1 MSEQAHYNVR
11 QSASHA
17 KSIGITQRATP
28 LRFPWVG
35 DLRVRFS
42 DFQVNEI
49 GKDGA
54 VVHLRKIGLGGQEK
68 QTTDA
73 APAHEADTPKQQQQ
87 EPAKNADAN
96 DANGANGADDAPQE
110 KEIIEVPAEDVT
122 ALSNL
127 AGEKFAQELV
137 DLFREGQVEAPEK
150 KKSVVSEPV
159 DDKFKRGEIHQE
171 IRRIFNSRIETTT
184 DDAGAIVASYAAP
197 TRRGKRGRGGRNR
210 NRNRQDDQPIG
221 EYLHFTLFKDN
232 RDTMDAVNQIARI
245 LKVKP
250 QVINYAGTKDRRA
263 STVQRCSVRYT
274 RDRSLA
280 GINGKLW
287 GITTGDYE
295 YKSEPIHLGEL
306 LGNEFVITV
315 KNCQIVGED
324 STKPISEQVELMR
337 SNVQSALDHMTE
349 HGWIN
354 YFGHQRFGTHQIGTH
369 EIGKLI
375 LGDNYEAAINAIL
388 AYDEEIAH
396 KAETEGIPDEPAKR
410 DEYNRH
416 LACMLFRTEKD
427 VDRAIE
433 IMPRRFS
440 AEVCVLRHLNRQG
453 KQSRRDFVGAL
464 IHITRGLRSMYL
476 HALQSYVWNH
486 AASRRWELHGEK
498 VIKGDLVIAET
509 EAAPQIS
516 GQDQDGDDIVNPVAD
531 DDEDVPLRARPLTEE
546 EAASGKYT
554 IHDVVL
560 PTPGYDVVYPDNEIG
575 QFYAE
580 FMGREENGGL
590 DPHKMR
596 RMRREF
602 SLPGRYRK
610 LMNRFLGTPAVEF
623 KTYVSDEEQM
633 HPTDLDLIRAARNNN
648 NNNNNNKRSREEGDD
663 ARPSKVAKMDQADH
677 ESDAVTQTEE
687 TNKDAAAGNDKAEES
702 AETANAQHT
711 MEVDQPLKIAAVIKF
726 QLGRS
731 AYATVTLRELMG
743 DPPESNTA

>member
-1 MSEQAHYNVR
+1 MSDLAHYNVR

-49 GKDGA
+49 GKDGL
-54 VVHLRKIGLGGQEK
+54 VVHLRKIGLNGQDN
-68 QTTDA
+68 QITDA
-73 APAHEADTPKQQQQ
+73 TSAKEADT
-87 EPAKNADAN
+87 AKEQHESASNADSNAAN
-96 DANGANGADDAPQE
+96 DVPQE
-110 KEIIEVPAEDVT
+110 KEIIEPPAEDVT
-122 ALSNL
+122 ALGNL

-137 DLFREGQVEAPEK
+137 DLFRDSQVEASEK
-150 KKSVVSEPV
+150 RKPVISEPV
-159 DDKFKRGEIHQE
+159 DDRLKRGEIHQE
-171 IRRIFNSRIETTT
+171 IRRIFRSRIETGT
-184 DDAGAIVASYAAP
+184 DDAGAIIASFLVP

-210 NRNRQDDQPIG
+210 NRNKQDDQPIG

-287 GITTGDYE
+287 GIATGDYE
-295 YKSEPIHLGEL
+295 YKMEPIHLGEL
-306 LGNEFVITV
+306 LGNEFAITV
-315 KNCQIVGED
+315 KNCQIVGEA
-324 STKPISEQVELMR
+324 SAKPISGQADLMYA
-337 SNVQSALDHMTE
+337 NVQSALDHMTE

-369 EIGKLI
+369 EVGKLI
-375 LGDNYEAAINAIL
+375 LGENYEGAIDAIL
-388 AYDEEIAH
+388 AYDEEIAQ
-396 KAETEGIPDEPAKR
+396 KAETEGIPDEPSKK

-416 LACMLFRTEKD
+416 LACMLFKTEKD
-427 VDRAIE
+427 VEKSIE

-464 IHITRGLRSMYL
+464 VHITRGLRSMYL
-476 HALQSYVWNH
+476 HACQSHVWNH
-486 AASRRWELHGEK
+486 AASKRWELFGEK

-509 EAAPQIS
+509 ESTPQVS
-516 GQDQDGDDIVNPVAD
+516 GQDQDGDDIVNPVED
-531 DDEDVPLRARPLTEE
+531 DDDVPLRARPLTEE
-546 EAASGKYT
+546 EASSGKYT
-554 IHDVVL
+554 VHDIVL
-560 PTPGYDVVYPDNEIG
+560 PTPGYDVIYPDNEIG
-575 QFYAE
+575 DFYRD
-580 FMGREENGGL
+580 FMARDENGGL

-610 LMNRFLGTPAVEF
+610 LMNRFLSKPTVEF
-623 KTYVSDEEQM
+623 KTYVNDEEQM
-633 HPTDLDLIRAARNNN
+633 HPTDLDLIKTARRIGG
-648 NNNNNNKRSREEGDD
+648 NKRAREDGHD
-663 ARPSKVAKMDQADH
+663 ARPSKVVKVEEGNETSNQA
-677 ESDAVTQTEE
+677 ATEQE
-687 TNKDAAAGNDKAEES
+687 ATDDAAANSGKAEEAPELTN
-702 AETANAQHT
+702 AEEA
-711 MEVDQPLKIAAVIKF
+711 MEVDQPLKIAALIKF

-743 DPPESNTA
+743 DPPVSNTA

>member
-1 MSEQAHYNVR
+1 MSDQAHYNVR

-49 GKDGA
+49 GKDGV
-54 VVHLRKIGLGGQEK
+54 VVHLHKVGLNGQDK

-73 APAHEADTPKQQQQ
+73 APAQEADTPKEQQ
-87 EPAKNADAN
+87 EPANNAN
-96 DANGANGADDAPQE
+96 DANDTPQE

-127 AGEKFAQELV
+127 AGEKFAQELAQ
-137 DLFREGQVEAPEK
+137 LFRDSQVEASEK
-150 KKSVVSEPV
+150 KKPVVSEPV
-159 DDKFKRGEIHQE
+159 EDRSKRGEIHQE
-171 IRRIFNSRIETTT
+171 IRRIFNSRIETST
-184 DDAGAIVASYAAP
+184 DDAGAIIASFSAP

-210 NRNRQDDQPIG
+210 NRNKQDDQPIG

-306 LGNEFVITV
+306 LGNEFAITI
-315 KNCQIVGED
+315 KNCQIVGEA
-324 STKPISEQVELMR
+324 SANPISEQVDLMR
-337 SNVQSALDHMTE
+337 ANVQSALDHMTE

-369 EIGKLI
+369 EVGKLI
-375 LGDNYEAAINAIL
+375 LGDNYEGAINAIL
-388 AYDEEIAH
+388 AYDEVIAQ

-410 DEYNRH
+410 DEYSRH
-416 LACMLFRTEKD
+416 LACMLFKTEKD
-427 VDRAIE
+427 VERAIE

-476 HALQSYVWNH
+476 HACQSHVWNH

-498 VIKGDLVIAET
+498 VIKGDLVIVET
-509 EAAPQIS
+509 EAAPQDG
-516 GQDQDGDDIVNPVAD
+516 GQDQDGDDIINPVEYD
-531 DDEDVPLRARPLTEE
+531 DDDVPLRARPLTEE
-546 EAASGKYT
+546 EASSGKYT
-554 IHDVVL
+554 VHDIVL
-560 PTPGYDVVYPDNEIG
+560 PTPGYDVIYPDNEIG
-575 QFYAE
+575 EFYKE
-580 FMGREENGGL
+580 FMGREENGAL

-610 LMNRFLGTPAVEF
+610 LMNRFLAKPAVEF
-623 KTYVSDEEQM
+623 KTYASDEEQM
-633 HPTDLDLIRAARNNN
+633 HPTDLDIIRAARKTGGG
-648 NNNNNNKRSREEGDD
+648 NKRSREGGDD
-663 ARPSKVAKMDQADH
+663 ARPSKVPKVEGEDQASN
-677 ESDAVTQTEE
+677 EATQSEE
-687 TNKDAAAGNDKAEES
+687 ASNDAATGNDKAEEAPK
-702 AETANAQHT
+702 AEEA

-743 DPPESNTA
+743 DPPETNAA

>member
-49 GKDGA
+49 GKDGV
-54 VVHLRKIGLGGQEK
+54 VVHLHKIGLNGQDRQK
-68 QTTDA
+68 TDA
-73 APAHEADTPKQQQQ
+73 VPAQEADTPKEQQ
-87 EPAKNADAN
+87 EASDKADNVDAADAN
-96 DANGANGADDAPQE
+96 DTPQE
-110 KEIIEVPAEDVT
+110 KEVIEVPAEDVT

-137 DLFREGQVEAPEK
+137 NLFRDSQVEASEK
-150 KKSVVSEPV
+150 KKPVVSEPV
-159 DDKFKRGEIHQE
+159 EDKFKRGEIHQE
-171 IRRIFNSRIETTT
+171 IRRIFNSRIETST
-184 DDAGAIVASYAAP
+184 DDAGAIIASFSAP

-210 NRNRQDDQPIG
+210 NRNKQDDQPIG
-221 EYLHFTLFKDN
+221 EYLHFSLFKDN

-306 LGNEFVITV
+306 LGNEFAITI
-315 KNCQIVGED
+315 KNCQIVGEA
-324 STKPISEQVELMR
+324 SASPVSEQVDLMR
-337 SNVQSALDHMTE
+337 ANVQSALDHMTE

-369 EIGKLI
+369 EVGKLI
-375 LGDNYEAAINAIL
+375 LGENYEGAINAIL
-388 AYDEEIAH
+388 AYDEEIAQ

-410 DEYNRH
+410 DEYSRH
-416 LACMLFRTEKD
+416 LACMLFKTEKD
-427 VDRAIE
+427 VEKAIE

-476 HALQSYVWNH
+476 HACQSHVWNH
-486 AASRRWELHGEK
+486 AASRRWELYGEK
-498 VIKGDLVIAET
+498 VIKGDLV
-509 EAAPQIS
+509 S
-516 GQDQDGDDIVNPVAD
+516 GQDQDGDDIINPVED
-531 DDEDVPLRARPLTEE
+531 DDDVPLRARPLTEE
-546 EAASGKYT
+546 EASSGKYT
-554 IHDVVL
+554 VHDIVL
-560 PTPGYDVVYPDNEIG
+560 PTPGYDVIYPDNEIG
-575 QFYAE
+575 EFYTE
-580 FMGREENGGL
+580 FMGREENGAL

-610 LMNRFLGTPAVEF
+610 LMNRFLAKPSVEF
-623 KTYVSDEEQM
+623 KTYMSDEEQM
-633 HPTDLDLIRAARNNN
+633 HPTDLDLIRSARKTGGG
-648 NNNNNNKRSREEGDD
+648 NKRSRDEGDD
-663 ARPSKVAKMDQADH
+663 ARPSKMAKVEGEEVQGATQS
-677 ESDAVTQTEE
+677 EDAANDAATGAEKTEE
-687 TNKDAAAGNDKAEES
+687 APEATAAEE
-702 AETANAQHT
+702 A

-743 DPPESNTA
+743 DPRRLTRLNGRLHLHVHRNVSTLRL

>member
-1 MSEQAHYNVR
+1 MSDQAHYNVR

-49 GKDGA
+49 GKNGV
-54 VVHLRKIGLGGQEK
+54 VVHLHKIGLNGQDK

-73 APAHEADTPKQQQQ
+73 TPAQEADTPKEQQ
-87 EPAKNADAN
+87 EPASNAGNADAN
-96 DANGANGADDAPQE
+96 DANDTPQE

-137 DLFREGQVEAPEK
+137 QLFRDSQVETSEK
-150 KKSVVSEPV
+150 KKPVISEPV
-159 DDKFKRGEIHQE
+159 DDRSKRGEIHQE
-171 IRRIFNSRIETTT
+171 IRRIFNSRIETST
-184 DDAGAIVASYAAP
+184 DDAGAIIATFSAP

-210 NRNRQDDQPIG
+210 NRNKQDDQPIG
-221 EYLHFTLFKDN
+221 EYLHFSLFKDN

-295 YKSEPIHLGEL
+295 YKAEPIHLGEL
-306 LGNEFVITV
+306 LGNEFAITI
-315 KNCQIVGED
+315 KNCQIVGEA
-324 STKPISEQVELMR
+324 SASPISEQVDLMR
-337 SNVQSALDHMTE
+337 ANVQSALDHMTE

-369 EIGKLI
+369 EVGKLI
-375 LGDNYEAAINAIL
+375 LGDNYEGAINAIL
-388 AYDEEIAH
+388 AYDEEIAQ

-410 DEYNRH
+410 DEYSRH
-416 LACMLFRTEKD
+416 LACMLFKTEKD
-427 VDRAIE
+427 VEKAIE

-476 HALQSYVWNH
+476 HACQSHVWNH
-486 AASRRWELHGEK
+486 AASKRWELYGEK
-498 VIKGDLVIAET
+498 VIKGDLVILET
-509 EAAPQIS
+509 EAAPQVS
-516 GQDQDGDDIVNPVAD
+516 GQDQDGDDIINPVED
-531 DDEDVPLRARPLTEE
+531 DDDVPLRARPLTEE
-546 EAASGKYT
+546 EASSGKYT
-554 IHDVVL
+554 VHDIVL
-560 PTPGYDVVYPDNEIG
+560 PTPGYDVIYPENEIG
-575 QFYAE
+575 EFYKE
-580 FMGREENGGL
+580 FMGREENGAL

-610 LMNRFLGTPAVEF
+610 LMNRFLAKPAVEF

-633 HPTDLDLIRAARNNN
+633 HPTDLDLIRAARKTGGG
-648 NNNNNNKRSREEGDD
+648 NKRSREEGDD
-663 ARPSKVAKMDQADH
+663 ARPSKVAKVEGEDQASN
-677 ESDAVTQTEE
+677 EATQSEE
-687 TNKDAAAGNDKAEES
+687 APNDAATGNDKAEEDTK
-702 AETANAQHT
+702 AEEV

-743 DPPESNTA
+743 DPPETNAA

>member
-1 MSEQAHYNVR
+1 
-11 QSASHA
+11 
-17 KSIGITQRATP
+17 
-28 LRFPWVG
+28 
-35 DLRVRFS
+35 
-42 DFQVNEI
+42 
-49 GKDGA
+49 
-54 VVHLRKIGLGGQEK
+54 
-68 QTTDA
+68 
-73 APAHEADTPKQQQQ
+73 
-87 EPAKNADAN
+87 
-96 DANGANGADDAPQE
+96 
-110 KEIIEVPAEDVT
+110 
-122 ALSNL
+122 
-127 AGEKFAQELV
+127 
-137 DLFREGQVEAPEK
+137 
-150 KKSVVSEPV
+150 
-159 DDKFKRGEIHQE
+159 
-171 IRRIFNSRIETTT
+171 
-184 DDAGAIVASYAAP
+184 
-197 TRRGKRGRGGRNR
+197 
-210 NRNRQDDQPIG
+210 
-221 EYLHFTLFKDN
+221 
-232 RDTMDAVNQIARI
+232 MDAVNQIARI

-287 GITTGDYE
+287 GIATGDYE

-306 LGNEFVITV
+306 LGNEFAITI

-324 STKPISEQVELMR
+324 STKPISEQIDLMHA
-337 SNVQSALDHMTE
+337 NVQSALDHMTE

-369 EIGKLI
+369 EVGKLI
-375 LGDNYEAAINAIL
+375 LGENYEGAINAIL
-388 AYDEEIAH
+388 AYDEEIAQ
-396 KAETEGIPDEPAKR
+396 KAESEGIPDEPAKR

-416 LACMLFRTEKD
+416 LACMLFKTEKD
-427 VDRAIE
+427 VEKAIE

-476 HALQSYVWNH
+476 HAYQSHAWNH
-486 AASRRWELHGEK
+486 AASRRWELYGEK
-498 VIKGDLVIAET
+498 VIKGDLVIAEAEST
-509 EAAPQIS
+509 PQVS
-516 GQDQDGDDIVNPVAD
+516 GQDQDGDDIVNPAE

-560 PTPGYDVVYPDNEIG
+560 PTPGYDVIYPDNEIG
-575 QFYAE
+575 DFYRA
-580 FMGREENGGL
+580 FMGRAENGGL

-610 LMNRFLGTPAVEF
+610 LMNRFLGTPTVAF

-633 HPTDLDLIRAARNNN
+633 HPTDLDLIKSARKASG
-648 NNNNNNKRSREEGDD
+648 NNNNNKRAREDGDD
-663 ARPSKVAKMDQADH
+663 ARPSKVAKVDDALNENEH
-677 ESDAVTQTEE
+677 EEGAANVNDASATDG
-687 TNKDAAAGNDKAEES
+687 KAGDDTPAAEEVK
-702 AETANAQHT
+702 
-711 MEVDQPLKIAAVIKF
+711 MEVDQPLKMAAVIKF

-743 DPPESNTA
+743 DPPESNA

>member
-1 MSEQAHYNVR
+1 MSDQAAHYNVR

-49 GKDGA
+49 GKDGT
-54 VVHLRKIGLGGQEK
+54 VVHLRKIGLNGQEK

-73 APAHEADTPKQQQQ
+73 APTQENDTPKEQQD
-87 EPAKNADAN
+87 PVANAESNEAN
-96 DANGANGADDAPQE
+96 EAAQE
-110 KEIIEVPAEDVT
+110 KEIIEIPAEDVT
-122 ALSNL
+122 VLGNL
-127 AGEKFAQELV
+127 TSEKFAQELV
-137 DLFREGQVEAPEK
+137 DLFRESQVDASEK
-150 KKSVVSEPV
+150 KKPIISEPV

-171 IRRIFNSRIETTT
+171 IRRIFKSRIETST
-184 DDAGAIVASYAAP
+184 DDAGAIIASFSAP

-210 NRNRQDDQPIG
+210 NRNKQDDQPIG

-250 QVINYAGTKDRRA
+250 QIINYAGTKDRRA

-287 GITTGDYE
+287 GIATGDYE
-295 YKSEPIHLGEL
+295 YKSVPIHLGEL
-306 LGNEFVITV
+306 LGNEFAITI
-315 KNCQIVGED
+315 KNCQIIGD
-324 STKPISEQVELMR
+324 ASARPIPEQVDLMHA
-337 SNVQSALDHMTE
+337 NVQSALDHMTE

-369 EIGKLI
+369 EVGKLI
-375 LGDNYEAAINAIL
+375 LGENYEGAINAIL
-388 AYDEEIAH
+388 AYDEEIAQ
-396 KAETEGIPDEPAKR
+396 KAETEGIPDEPSKR

-416 LACMLFRTEKD
+416 LACMLFKTEKD
-427 VDRAIE
+427 VEKAIE

-476 HALQSYVWNH
+476 HACQSHVWNH
-486 AASRRWELHGEK
+486 AASKRWELYGEK
-498 VIKGDLVIAET
+498 VIKGDLVIAEA
-509 EAAPQIS
+509 EAAPQVS
-516 GQDQDGDDIVNPVAD
+516 EQDQDGDDIVNPAED
-531 DDEDVPLRARPLTEE
+531 DDDVPLRARPLTEE
-546 EAASGKYT
+546 EASSGKYT
-554 IHDVVL
+554 VHDIVL
-560 PTPGYDVVYPDNEIG
+560 PTPGYDVIYPDNEIG
-575 QFYAE
+575 DFYRD
-580 FMGREENGGL
+580 FMAREENGSL

-610 LMNRFLGTPAVEF
+610 LMNRFLAKPTVEF
-623 KTYVSDEEQM
+623 KAYVNDEEQM
-633 HPTDLDLIRAARNNN
+633 HPTDLDLIKTARKTGGS
-648 NNNNNNKRSREEGDD
+648 KRSREEGDD
-663 ARPSKVAKMDQADH
+663 ARPSKVAKVEDGNESLSQA
-677 ESDAVTQTEE
+677 AQEE
-687 TNKDAAAGNDKAEES
+687 EATSDAAANNGKVEGTPEVTNAEE
-702 AETANAQHT
+702 A

-743 DPPESNTA
+743 DPPENSTA

>member
-1 MSEQAHYNVR
+1 MSDQAHYNVR

-49 GKDGA
+49 GKDGV
-54 VVHLRKIGLGGQEK
+54 VVHLHKIGLNGQDK
-68 QTTDA
+68 QA
-73 APAHEADTPKQQQQ
+73 AQEADTPKEQQ
-87 EPAKNADAN
+87 EPASNAGYADAN
-96 DANGANGADDAPQE
+96 DANDTPQE
-110 KEIIEVPAEDVT
+110 KEIIEVPAEDIT

-137 DLFREGQVEAPEK
+137 QLFRDSQVEASEK
-150 KKSVVSEPV
+150 KKPVVSEPV
-159 DDKFKRGEIHQE
+159 DDRSKRGEIHQE
-171 IRRIFNSRIETTT
+171 IRRIFNSRIETST
-184 DDAGAIVASYAAP
+184 DDAGAIIASFSAP
-197 TRRGKRGRGGRNR
+197 TKRGKRGRGGRNR
-210 NRNRQDDQPIG
+210 NRNKQDDQPIG

-306 LGNEFVITV
+306 LGNEFAITI

-324 STKPISEQVELMR
+324 SAKPISEQVDLMR
-337 SNVQSALDHMTE
+337 ANVQSALDHMTE

-369 EIGKLI
+369 EVGKLI
-375 LGDNYEAAINAIL
+375 LGDNYEGAINAIL
-388 AYDEEIAH
+388 AYDEEIAQ

-410 DEYNRH
+410 DEYSRH
-416 LACMLFRTEKD
+416 LACMLFKTEKD
-427 VDRAIE
+427 VEKAIE

-476 HALQSYVWNH
+476 HACQSHVWNH

-498 VIKGDLVIAET
+498 VVKGDLVIVET
-509 EAAPQIS
+509 EAVPQVS
-516 GQDQDGDDIVNPVAD
+516 GQDQDGDDIINPSAEYD
-531 DDEDVPLRARPLTEE
+531 DDDVPLRARPLTEE
-546 EAASGKYT
+546 EASSGKYT
-554 IHDVVL
+554 VHDIVL
-560 PTPGYDVVYPDNEIG
+560 PTPGYDVIYPDNEIG
-575 QFYAE
+575 EFYKD
-580 FMGREENGGL
+580 FMGREENGSL

-610 LMNRFLGTPAVEF
+610 LMNRFLAKPAVEF

-633 HPTDLDLIRAARNNN
+633 HPTDLDLIRAARKAGSG
-648 NNNNNNKRSREEGDD
+648 NKRSREEGDD
-663 ARPSKVAKMDQADH
+663 ARPSKVAKVEGEDQAST
-677 ESDAVTQTEE
+677 EATQTEE
-687 TNKDAAAGNDKAEES
+687 ASKDAATGNDKAEEAPK
-702 AETANAQHT
+702 AEEV

-743 DPPESNTA
+743 DPPETNTA

>member
-1 MSEQAHYNVR
+1 MSDQAHYNVR

-49 GKDGA
+49 GKNGV
-54 VVHLRKIGLGGQEK
+54 VVHLSKIGLNGQDK
-68 QTTDA
+68 QTTEA
-73 APAHEADTPKQQQQ
+73 TPAQESSTPKEQQ
-87 EPAKNADAN
+87 ESDAN
-96 DANGANGADDAPQE
+96 DANDTPQE

-127 AGEKFAQELV
+127 AGEKFAQELIV
-137 DLFREGQVEAPEK
+137 LFRDSQVDASEK
-150 KKSVVSEPV
+150 KKPVVSEPV
-159 DDKFKRGEIHQE
+159 EDRIKRGEIHQE
-171 IRRIFNSRIETTT
+171 IRRIFSSKIETSTS
-184 DDAGAIVASYAAP
+184 DDGAIIASFLPP

-210 NRNRQDDQPIG
+210 NRNKQDDQPIG

-295 YKSEPIHLGEL
+295 YKAGPIHLGEL
-306 LGNEFVITV
+306 VGNEFAITI
-315 KNCQIVGED
+315 KNCQIVGEA
-324 STKPISEQVELMR
+324 SASPISEQVDLMR
-337 SNVQSALDHMTE
+337 ANVQSALDHMTE

-369 EIGKLI
+369 EVGKLI
-375 LGDNYEAAINAIL
+375 LGENYEGAINAIL
-388 AYDEEIAH
+388 AYDEEIAQ
-396 KAETEGIPDEPAKR
+396 KAETEGIPEEPAKR
-410 DEYNRH
+410 DEYSRH
-416 LACMLFRTEKD
+416 LACMLFKTEKD
-427 VDRAIE
+427 VEKAIE

-453 KQSRRDFVGAL
+453 KQSRRDFVGSL

-476 HALQSYVWNH
+476 HACQSHVWNH
-486 AASRRWELHGEK
+486 AASRRWELYGEK
-498 VIKGDLVIAET
+498 VIKGDLVIVET
-509 EAAPQIS
+509 EAAPQVG
-516 GQDQDGDDIVNPVAD
+516 GQDQDGDDIVNPVED
-531 DDEDVPLRARPLTEE
+531 DDDVPLRARPLTEE
-546 EAASGKYT
+546 EASSGKYT
-554 IHDVVL
+554 VHDIVL
-560 PTPGYDVVYPDNEIG
+560 PTPGYDVIYPDNEIG
-575 QFYAE
+575 EFYKE

-610 LMNRFLGTPAVEF
+610 LMNRFLAKPTVEF
-623 KTYVSDEEQM
+623 KTYASDEEQM
-633 HPTDLDLIRAARNNN
+633 HPTDLDLIRAARKTGS
-648 NNNNNNKRSREEGDD
+648 NKRSRDEADD
-663 ARPSKVAKMDQADH
+663 ARPSKVAKVEEDQPSNGATQGE
-677 ESDAVTQTEE
+677 ESANDAATTSNEKTEE
-687 TNKDAAAGNDKAEES
+687 TPEATNAEE
-702 AETANAQHT
+702 A

-743 DPPESNTA
+743 DPPETNAA

>member
-49 GKDGA
+49 GKDGV
-54 VVHLRKIGLGGQEK
+54 VVHLHKIGLNGQDRQVSGLHK
-68 QTTDA
+68 MKTDA
-73 APAHEADTPKQQQQ
+73 VPAQEADTPKEQQ
-87 EPAKNADAN
+87 EASDKADNVDAADAN
-96 DANGANGADDAPQE
+96 DTPQE

-137 DLFREGQVEAPEK
+137 NLFRDSQVEASEK
-150 KKSVVSEPV
+150 KKPVVSEPV
-159 DDKFKRGEIHQE
+159 EDKFKRGEIHQE
-171 IRRIFNSRIETTT
+171 IRRIFNSRIETST
-184 DDAGAIVASYAAP
+184 DDAGAIIASFSAP

-210 NRNRQDDQPIG
+210 NRNKQDDQPIG
-221 EYLHFTLFKDN
+221 EYLHFSLFKDN

-306 LGNEFVITV
+306 LGNEFAITI
-315 KNCQIVGED
+315 KNCQIVGEA
-324 STKPISEQVELMR
+324 SASPVSEQVDLMR
-337 SNVQSALDHMTE
+337 ANVQSALDHMTE

-369 EIGKLI
+369 EVGKLI
-375 LGDNYEAAINAIL
+375 LGENYEGAINAIL
-388 AYDEEIAH
+388 AYDEEIAQ

-410 DEYNRH
+410 DEYSRH
-416 LACMLFRTEKD
+416 LACMLFKTEKD
-427 VDRAIE
+427 VEKAIE

-476 HALQSYVWNH
+476 HACQSHVWNH
-486 AASRRWELHGEK
+486 AASRRWELYGEK
-498 VIKGDLVIAET
+498 VIKGDLVIIET
-509 EAAPQIS
+509 EATPQVS
-516 GQDQDGDDIVNPVAD
+516 GQDQDGDDIINPVED
-531 DDEDVPLRARPLTEE
+531 DDDVPLRARPLTEE
-546 EAASGKYT
+546 EASSGKYT
-554 IHDVVL
+554 VHDIVL
-560 PTPGYDVVYPDNEIG
+560 PTPGYDVIYPDNEIG
-575 QFYAE
+575 EFYTE
-580 FMGREENGGL
+580 FMGREENGAL

-610 LMNRFLGTPAVEF
+610 LMNRFLAKPSVEF
-623 KTYVSDEEQM
+623 KTYMSDEEQM
-633 HPTDLDLIRAARNNN
+633 HPTDLDLIRSARKTGGG
-648 NNNNNNKRSREEGDD
+648 NKRSRDEGDD
-663 ARPSKVAKMDQADH
+663 ARPSKVAKVEGEEVQGATQS
-677 ESDAVTQTEE
+677 EDAANDAATGAEKTEE
-687 TNKDAAAGNDKAEES
+687 APEATAAEE
-702 AETANAQHT
+702 A

-743 DPPESNTA
+743 DPPETNAA

>member
-1 MSEQAHYNVR
+1 MSDQAHYNVR

-49 GKDGA
+49 GKDGV
-54 VVHLRKIGLGGQEK
+54 VVHLHKIGLNGQDK

-73 APAHEADTPKQQQQ
+73 APAQEADTPKEQQ
-87 EPAKNADAN
+87 EPTSNAGNADAN
-96 DANGANGADDAPQE
+96 DANDTPQE

-127 AGEKFAQELV
+127 AGEKFAQELIQ
-137 DLFREGQVEAPEK
+137 LFRDSQVEASEK
-150 KKSVVSEPV
+150 KKPVISEPV
-159 DDKFKRGEIHQE
+159 DDRSKRGEIHQE
-171 IRRIFNSRIETTT
+171 IRRIFNSRIETST
-184 DDAGAIVASYAAP
+184 DDAGAIIASFSAP
-197 TRRGKRGRGGRNR
+197 TKRGKRGRGGRNR
-210 NRNRQDDQPIG
+210 NRNKQDDQPIG

-306 LGNEFVITV
+306 LGNEFAITI

-324 STKPISEQVELMR
+324 SAKPISEQVDLMR
-337 SNVQSALDHMTE
+337 ANVQSALDHMTE

-369 EIGKLI
+369 EVGKLI
-375 LGDNYEAAINAIL
+375 LGDNYEGAINAIL
-388 AYDEEIAH
+388 AYDEEIAQ

-410 DEYNRH
+410 DEYSRH
-416 LACMLFRTEKD
+416 LACMLFKTEKD
-427 VDRAIE
+427 VEKAIE

-476 HALQSYVWNH
+476 HACQSHVWNH

-498 VIKGDLVIAET
+498 VIKGDLVIVET
-509 EAAPQIS
+509 EAAPQVS
-516 GQDQDGDDIVNPVAD
+516 GQDQDGDDIINPSAEYD
-531 DDEDVPLRARPLTEE
+531 DDDVPLRARPLTEE
-546 EAASGKYT
+546 EASSGKYT
-554 IHDVVL
+554 VHDIVL
-560 PTPGYDVVYPDNEIG
+560 PTPGYDVIYPDNEIG
-575 QFYAE
+575 EFYKD
-580 FMGREENGGL
+580 FMGREENGAL

-610 LMNRFLGTPAVEF
+610 LMNRFLAKPAVEF

-633 HPTDLDLIRAARNNN
+633 HPTDLDLIRAARKAGSG
-648 NNNNNNKRSREEGDD
+648 NKRSREEGDD
-663 ARPSKVAKMDQADH
+663 ARPSKVAKVEGEDQASN
-677 ESDAVTQTEE
+677 EATRSEE
-687 TNKDAAAGNDKAEES
+687 ASNDAATGNDKDKAEEVPKTEE
-702 AETANAQHT
+702 A

-743 DPPESNTA
+743 DPPETNAA

>member
-1 MSEQAHYNVR
+1 
-11 QSASHA
+11 
-17 KSIGITQRATP
+17 
-28 LRFPWVG
+28 
-35 DLRVRFS
+35 
-42 DFQVNEI
+42 
-49 GKDGA
+49 
-54 VVHLRKIGLGGQEK
+54 
-68 QTTDA
+68 
-73 APAHEADTPKQQQQ
+73 
-87 EPAKNADAN
+87 
-96 DANGANGADDAPQE
+96 
-110 KEIIEVPAEDVT
+110 VT

-137 DLFREGQVEAPEK
+137 DLFRDSQGETSERK
-150 KKSVVSEPV
+150 KPVVSEPV
-159 DDKFKRGEIHQE
+159 DDKIKRGEIHQE
-171 IRRIFNSRIETTT
+171 IRRIFMSRIETSTG
-184 DDAGAIVASYAAP
+184 DAGAIVASFLAP

-210 NRNRQDDQPIG
+210 NRNKQDDQPVG

-250 QVINYAGTKDRRA
+250 QIINYAGTKDRRA

-287 GITTGDYE
+287 GIATGDYE
-295 YKSEPIHLGEL
+295 YKSDPIHLGEL
-306 LGNEFVITV
+306 LGNEFAITI

-324 STKPISEQVELMR
+324 SAKPISEQVDLMHA
-337 SNVQSALDHMTE
+337 NVRSALDHMTE

-369 EIGKLI
+369 EVGKLI
-375 LGDNYEAAINAIL
+375 LGENYEGAINAIL
-388 AYDEEIAH
+388 SYDEEIAQ
-396 KAETEGIPDEPAKR
+396 KAETEGIPEEPAKK

-416 LACMLFRTEKD
+416 LACMLFKTEKD
-427 VDRAIE
+427 VEKAIE

-476 HALQSYVWNH
+476 HACQSHVWNH
-486 AASRRWELHGEK
+486 AASKRWELFGEK

-509 EAAPQIS
+509 EATPLVS
-516 GQDQDGDDIVNPVAD
+516 GQDQDGDDIVNPVED
-531 DDEDVPLRARPLTEE
+531 DDDVPLRARPLSEE
-546 EAASGKYT
+546 EASSGKYT
-554 IHDVVL
+554 VYDIVL
-560 PTPGYDVVYPDNEIG
+560 PTPGYDVIYPDNEIG
-575 QFYAE
+575 DFYKD
-580 FMGREENGGL
+580 FMAREENGAL
-590 DPHKMR
+590 DPYKMR

-610 LMNRFLGTPAVEF
+610 LMNRFLGKPAVEF
-623 KTYVSDEEQM
+623 KTYVNDEEQM
-633 HPTDLDLIRAARNNN
+633 NPTDLDLIKSERKASR
-648 NNNNNNKRSREEGDD
+648 NKRSREDGDD
-663 ARPSKVAKMDQADH
+663 ARPSKVAKVEGETETSNQASQD
-677 ESDAVTQTEE
+677 EVTASDAAVNSEKVEE
-687 TNKDAAAGNDKAEES
+687 IETTNAGEA
-702 AETANAQHT
+702 

-743 DPPESNTA
+743 DPPVSNAS

>member
-1 MSEQAHYNVR
+1 M
-11 QSASHA
+11 
-17 KSIGITQRATP
+17 K
-28 LRFPWVG
+28 
-35 DLRVRFS
+35 
-42 DFQVNEI
+42 
-49 GKDGA
+49 
-54 VVHLRKIGLGGQEK
+54 
-68 QTTDA
+68 
-73 APAHEADTPKQQQQ
+73 EADTPKEQQDSTN
-87 EPAKNADAN
+87 EGDSNEVKDE
-96 DANGANGADDAPQE
+96 PQE
-110 KEIIEVPAEDVT
+110 QEIVEIPAEDVT

-137 DLFREGQVEAPEK
+137 ALFRDGQAEPLERK
-150 KKSVVSEPV
+150 KPVVSEPM

-171 IRRIFNSRIETTT
+171 IRRIFNSRIETSTG
-184 DDAGAIVASYAAP
+184 DAGAIVASFAAP

-210 NRNRQDDQPIG
+210 NRNKQEDQPIG

-295 YKSEPIHLGEL
+295 YKTDPIHLGQL
-306 LGNEFVITV
+306 LGNEFAITI
-315 KNCQIVGED
+315 KNCQILGED
-324 STKPISEQVELMR
+324 SAKPVPEQVDLMHA
-337 SNVQSALDHMTE
+337 NVQSALDHMTE

-369 EIGKLI
+369 EVGKLI
-375 LGDNYEAAINAIL
+375 LGDNYEGAINAIL
-388 AYDEEIAH
+388 AYDEEIAQ
-396 KAETEGIPDEPAKR
+396 KAETEGIPNEPAKR

-427 VDRAIE
+427 VEKAIE
-433 IMPRRFS
+433 IMPRRFA

-476 HALQSYVWNH
+476 HACQSHVWNH

-498 VIKGDLVIAET
+498 VIKGDLVIVET
-509 EAAPQIS
+509 EATPQIS
-516 GQDQDGDDIVNPVAD
+516 GQDQDGDDIINPVNPVEDGD
-531 DDEDVPLRARPLTEE
+531 DIPLQARPLTEE

-554 IHDVVL
+554 VYDIVL
-560 PTPGYDVVYPDNEIG
+560 PTPGYDVIYPDNEIG
-575 QFYAE
+575 EFYKD
-580 FMGREENGGL
+580 FMGREENGSL

-610 LMNRFLGTPAVEF
+610 LMNRFLAKPSVEF
-623 KTYVSDEEQM
+623 KTYSDDEEQM
-633 HPTDLDLIRAARNNN
+633 HPTDLDLIKADRKTGTHAS
-648 NNNNNNKRSREEGDD
+648 NNKRSREDGDD
-663 ARPSKVAKMDQADH
+663 ARPSKVAKVEGEDEA
-677 ESDAVTQTEE
+677 SNQTSQDEGAAASAKVEE
-687 TNKDAAAGNDKAEES
+687 T
-702 AETANAQHT
+702 ETTNAQES
-711 MEVDQPLKIAAVIKF
+711 MEVDKPLKIAAIVKF

-743 DPPESNTA
+743 DPPESNAS

>member
-1 MSEQAHYNVR
+1 MSDQAHYNVR

-49 GKDGA
+49 GKDGV
-54 VVHLRKIGLGGQEK
+54 VVHLHKIGLNGQDK
-68 QTTDA
+68 QKTDA
-73 APAHEADTPKQQQQ
+73 APAQDADTPKEQQ
-87 EPAKNADAN
+87 EPASNAGNADAN
-96 DANGANGADDAPQE
+96 DANDTPQE

-137 DLFREGQVEAPEK
+137 QLFRDGQVETSEK
-150 KKSVVSEPV
+150 KNPVISEPV
-159 DDKFKRGEIHQE
+159 DDRSKRGEIHQE
-171 IRRIFNSRIETTT
+171 IRRIFNSRIETST
-184 DDAGAIVASYAAP
+184 DDAGAIIATFSAP
-197 TRRGKRGRGGRNR
+197 TKRGKRGRGGRNR
-210 NRNRQDDQPIG
+210 NRNKQDDQPIG

-306 LGNEFVITV
+306 LGNEFAITI
-315 KNCQIVGED
+315 KNCQIVGEA
-324 STKPISEQVELMR
+324 SAKPISEQADLMR
-337 SNVQSALDHMTE
+337 ANVQSALDHMTE

-369 EIGKLI
+369 EVGKLI
-375 LGDNYEAAINAIL
+375 LGDNYEGAINAIL
-388 AYDEEIAH
+388 AYDEEIAQ
-396 KAETEGIPDEPAKR
+396 KAETEGIPEEPAKR
-410 DEYNRH
+410 DEYSRH
-416 LACMLFRTEKD
+416 LACMLFKTEKD
-427 VDRAIE
+427 VEKAIE

-476 HALQSYVWNH
+476 HACQSHVWNH

-498 VIKGDLVIAET
+498 VIKGDLVIVET
-509 EAAPQIS
+509 EAVPQVS
-516 GQDQDGDDIVNPVAD
+516 GQDQDGDDIINPSAEYD
-531 DDEDVPLRARPLTEE
+531 DDDVPLRARPLTEE
-546 EAASGKYT
+546 EASSGKYT
-554 IHDVVL
+554 VHDIVL
-560 PTPGYDVVYPDNEIG
+560 PTPGYDVIYPDNEIG
-575 QFYAE
+575 EFYKD
-580 FMGREENGGL
+580 FMGREENGAL

-610 LMNRFLGTPAVEF
+610 LMNRFLAKPDVEF

-633 HPTDLDLIRAARNNN
+633 HPTDLDLIRAARKAGGG
-648 NNNNNNKRSREEGDD
+648 NKRSREEGDD
-663 ARPSKVAKMDQADH
+663 ARPSKVAKVEGEDQA
-677 ESDAVTQTEE
+677 SDGATQSEE
-687 TNKDAAAGNDKAEES
+687 ASNDATATGNDKAEEVPK
-702 AETANAQHT
+702 AEEA

-743 DPPESNTA
+743 DPPETNAA

>member
-1 MSEQAHYNVR
+1 MSDQAHYNVR

-49 GKDGA
+49 GKDGV
-54 VVHLRKIGLGGQEK
+54 VVHLHKIGLNGQDK
-68 QTTDA
+68 QA
-73 APAHEADTPKQQQQ
+73 AQEADTPKEQQ
-87 EPAKNADAN
+87 EPASNAGNADAN
-96 DANGANGADDAPQE
+96 DANDTPQE
-110 KEIIEVPAEDVT
+110 KEIIEIPAEDIT

-137 DLFREGQVEAPEK
+137 QLFRDSQVEASEK
-150 KKSVVSEPV
+150 KKPVVSEPV
-159 DDKFKRGEIHQE
+159 DDRSKRGEIHQE
-171 IRRIFNSRIETTT
+171 IRRIFNSRIETST
-184 DDAGAIVASYAAP
+184 DDAGAIIASFSAP
-197 TRRGKRGRGGRNR
+197 TKRGKRGRGGRNR
-210 NRNRQDDQPIG
+210 NRNKQDDQPIG

-306 LGNEFVITV
+306 LGNEFAITI

-324 STKPISEQVELMR
+324 SAKPVSQQVDLMR
-337 SNVQSALDHMTE
+337 ANVQSALDHMTE

-369 EIGKLI
+369 EVGKLI
-375 LGDNYEAAINAIL
+375 LGDNYEGAINAIL
-388 AYDEEIAH
+388 AYDEEIAQ
-396 KAETEGIPDEPAKR
+396 KAETEGIPEEPAKR
-410 DEYNRH
+410 DEYSRH
-416 LACMLFRTEKD
+416 LACMLFKTEKD
-427 VDRAIE
+427 VEKAIE

-476 HALQSYVWNH
+476 HACQSHVWNH

-498 VIKGDLVIAET
+498 VIKGDLVIVET
-509 EAAPQIS
+509 EAAPQVS
-516 GQDQDGDDIVNPVAD
+516 GQDQDGDDIINPSAEYD
-531 DDEDVPLRARPLTEE
+531 DDDVPLRARPLTEE
-546 EAASGKYT
+546 EASSGKYT
-554 IHDVVL
+554 VHDIVL
-560 PTPGYDVVYPDNEIG
+560 PTPGYDVIYPDNEIG
-575 QFYAE
+575 EFYKD
-580 FMGREENGGL
+580 FMGREENGAL

-610 LMNRFLGTPAVEF
+610 LMNRFLAKPAVEF

-633 HPTDLDLIRAARNNN
+633 HPTDLDIIRAARKAGSG
-648 NNNNNNKRSREEGDD
+648 NKRSREEGDD
-663 ARPSKVAKMDQADH
+663 ARPSKVAKVEGEEQA
-677 ESDAVTQTEE
+677 S
-687 TNKDAAAGNDKAEES
+687 NDAAQSEEASNDAATGNDKAEEVPK
-702 AETANAQHT
+702 AEEA

-743 DPPESNTA
+743 DPPETNTA

>member
-49 GKDGA
+49 GKDGV
-54 VVHLRKIGLGGQEK
+54 VVHLHKIGLNGQDK
-68 QTTDA
+68 Q
-73 APAHEADTPKQQQQ
+73 EQQ
-87 EPAKNADAN
+87 EPASNAGNADAN
-96 DANGANGADDAPQE
+96 DANDTPQE
-110 KEIIEVPAEDVT
+110 KEITEVPAEDVT

-137 DLFREGQVEAPEK
+137 QLFRDSQVEASEK
-150 KKSVVSEPV
+150 KKPVISEPV
-159 DDKFKRGEIHQE
+159 DDRSKRGEIHQE
-171 IRRIFNSRIETTT
+171 IRRIFNSRIETST
-184 DDAGAIVASYAAP
+184 DDAGAIIASFSAP
-197 TRRGKRGRGGRNR
+197 TKRGKRGRGGRNR
-210 NRNRQDDQPIG
+210 NRNKQDDQPIG

-306 LGNEFVITV
+306 LGNEFAITI
-315 KNCQIVGED
+315 KNCQIVGEA
-324 STKPISEQVELMR
+324 SAKPISEQADLMR
-337 SNVQSALDHMTE
+337 ANVQSALDHMTE

-369 EIGKLI
+369 EVGKLI
-375 LGDNYEAAINAIL
+375 LGDNYEGAINAIL
-388 AYDEEIAH
+388 AYDEEIAQ
-396 KAETEGIPDEPAKR
+396 KAETEGIPEEPAKR
-410 DEYNRH
+410 DEYSRH
-416 LACMLFRTEKD
+416 LACMLFKTEKD
-427 VDRAIE
+427 VEKAIE

-476 HALQSYVWNH
+476 HACQSHVWNH

-498 VIKGDLVIAET
+498 IVKGDLVIVET
-509 EAAPQIS
+509 EAAPQVS
-516 GQDQDGDDIVNPVAD
+516 GQDQDGDDIINPSAEYD
-531 DDEDVPLRARPLTEE
+531 DDDVPLRARPLTEE
-546 EAASGKYT
+546 EASSGKYT
-554 IHDVVL
+554 VHDIVL
-560 PTPGYDVVYPDNEIG
+560 PTPGYDVIYPDNEIG
-575 QFYAE
+575 EFYKE
-580 FMGREENGGL
+580 FMGREENGAL

-602 SLPGRYRK
+602 SLPGRYRR
-610 LMNRFLGTPAVEF
+610 LMNRFLAKPAVEF

-633 HPTDLDLIRAARNNN
+633 HPTDLDLIRAARKAGSG
-648 NNNNNNKRSREEGDD
+648 NKRSREEGDD
-663 ARPSKVAKMDQADH
+663 ARPSKVAKVEGEDQASN
-677 ESDAVTQTEE
+677 EATRSEE
-687 TNKDAAAGNDKAEES
+687 ASNDAATGNDKDKAKEVPKTEE
-702 AETANAQHT
+702 A

-743 DPPESNTA
+743 DPPETNAA

>member
-1 MSEQAHYNVR
+1 MSDQAAHYNVR
-11 QSASHA
+11 QSASHT

-28 LRFPWVG
+28 LQFPWVG

-49 GKDGA
+49 GKDGIA
-54 VVHLRKIGLGGQEK
+54 VHLRKIGLNGQEK

-73 APAHEADTPKQQQQ
+73 APAQEAETPKEQQ
-87 EPAKNADAN
+87 ELTSNSASN
-96 DANGANGADDAPQE
+96 DVHDAPQE
-110 KEIIEVPAEDVT
+110 KEIIEVAAEDVI
-122 ALSNL
+122 ALGTL
-127 AGEKFAQELV
+127 AGEEFAQELV
-137 DLFREGQVEAPEK
+137 DLFRDGQVEASEK
-150 KKSVVSEPV
+150 KKPVISKPV

-171 IRRIFNSRIETTT
+171 IRRIFRSRIETST
-184 DDAGAIVASYAAP
+184 DDAGAIIASFLAP

-210 NRNRQDDQPIG
+210 NRNKQDDQPIG

-250 QVINYAGTKDRRA
+250 QVISYAGTKDRRA

-287 GITTGDYE
+287 GIVTGDYE
-295 YKSEPIHLGEL
+295 YKPEPIHLGEL
-306 LGNEFVITV
+306 LGNEFAITI
-315 KNCQIVGED
+315 KNCQIIGEA
-324 STKPISEQVELMR
+324 SAKPIPEQVALMR
-337 SNVQSALDHMTE
+337 ANVQSALDHMTE

-369 EIGKLI
+369 EVGKLI
-375 LGDNYEAAINAIL
+375 LGENYEGAINAIL
-388 AYDEEIAH
+388 AYDEEIAQ
-396 KAETEGIPDEPAKR
+396 KAETEGIPDEPSKR

-416 LACMLFRTEKD
+416 LACMLFKTEKG
-427 VDRAIE
+427 VEKAIE

-476 HALQSYVWNH
+476 HACQSHVWNH
-486 AASRRWELHGEK
+486 AASKRWELFGEK

-509 EAAPQIS
+509 EVTPQVS
-516 GQDQDGDDIVNPVAD
+516 GQDQDGDDIVNPAED
-531 DDEDVPLRARPLTEE
+531 DDDIPLRARPLTEE

-554 IHDVVL
+554 VHDIVL

-575 QFYAE
+575 DFYRD
-580 FMGREENGGL
+580 FMAREENGGL

-610 LMNRFLGTPAVEF
+610 LMNRFLGTPTVEF

-633 HPTDLDLIRAARNNN
+633 HPTDLDLMKAARKTGG
-648 NNNNNNKRSREEGDD
+648 NKRTREGGDD
-663 ARPSKVAKMDQADH
+663 ARPRKAAKVEGEDETSNQA
-677 ESDAVTQTEE
+677 AMQEE
-687 TNKDAAAGNDKAEES
+687 VEGEAAKDAAANDEETPETTNAEES
-702 AETANAQHT
+702 
-711 MEVDQPLKIAAVIKF
+711 MEVDRPLKMAAVIKF

-743 DPPESNTA
+743 DPPESTTA

>member
-49 GKDGA
+49 GKDGT
-54 VVHLRKIGLGGQEK
+54 VVHLRKIGLNGQDK
-68 QTTDA
+68 QTTGA
-73 APAHEADTPKQQQQ
+73 TPAQEADTPKEQQ
-87 EPAKNADAN
+87 ESAGNADAN
-96 DANGANGADDAPQE
+96 DANDAPQE
-110 KEIIEVPAEDVT
+110 KEIVEVPAEDVT

-137 DLFREGQVEAPEK
+137 DLFRDGQAEASEK
-150 KKSVVSEPV
+150 KKPVVSEPV
-159 DDKFKRGEIHQE
+159 EDRSKRGEIHQE
-171 IRRIFNSRIETTT
+171 IRRIFNSRIETST
-184 DDAGAIVASYAAP
+184 DDAGAIIASFSAP

-210 NRNRQDDQPIG
+210 NRNKQDDQPIG

-295 YKSEPIHLGEL
+295 YKSEAIHLGEL
-306 LGNEFVITV
+306 LGNEFAITI
-315 KNCQIVGED
+315 KNCQIVGEA
-324 STKPISEQVELMR
+324 SASPVAEQVDLMR
-337 SNVQSALDHMTE
+337 ANVQSALDHMTE

-369 EIGKLI
+369 EVGKLI
-375 LGDNYEAAINAIL
+375 LGENYEGAIDAIL
-388 AYDEEIAH
+388 AYDEEIAQ
-396 KAETEGIPDEPAKR
+396 KAEAEGIPEEPAKR
-410 DEYNRH
+410 DEYSRH
-416 LACMLFRTEKD
+416 LACMLFKTEKD
-427 VDRAIE
+427 VEKAIE

-440 AEVCVLRHLNRQG
+440 AEVCVLRHLSRQG

-476 HALQSYVWNH
+476 HACQSHVWNH
-486 AASRRWELHGEK
+486 AASRRWELYGEK
-498 VIKGDLVIAET
+498 VIKGDLVIIET
-509 EAAPQIS
+509 EAAPQAS
-516 GQDQDGDDIVNPVAD
+516 GQDQDGDDIINPVED
-531 DDEDVPLRARPLTEE
+531 DDDVPLRARPLTEE
-546 EAASGKYT
+546 EASSGKYT
-554 IHDVVL
+554 VHDIVL
-560 PTPGYDVVYPDNEIG
+560 PTPGYDVIYPDNEIG
-575 QFYAE
+575 AFYAE
-580 FMGREENGGL
+580 FMGREENGAL

-610 LMNRFLGTPAVEF
+610 LMNRFLAKPAVEF
-623 KTYVSDEEQM
+623 KTYASDEEQM
-633 HPTDLDLIRAARNNN
+633 HPTDLDLIRAARKTGGG
-648 NNNNNNKRSREEGDD
+648 NKRSREEGDD
-663 ARPSKVAKMDQADH
+663 ARPSKVAKVEGEEDQ
-677 ESDAVTQTEE
+677 E
-687 TNKDAAAGNDKAEES
+687 AAKSEGATDGATTTNDKAEEAPEATA
-702 AETANAQHT
+702 AEESMQ
-711 MEVDQPLKIAAVIKF
+711 VDQPLKIAAVIKF

-743 DPPESNTA
+743 DPPETNAA